1 MTYRALVRMRLADGT
16 YRFKGEPVPEAASW
30 SAEIRKKRIKQG
42 VIEKIEQVDK
52 PKKKKTKAI
61 KK

>member
-1 MTYRALVRMRLADGT
+1 MRLADGT

-42 VIEKIEQVDK
+42 VIEKIQEVDK